1 MTTRTKL
8 FELWSDP
15 EGYGFFLGHN
25 KMREENSINILTLF
39 AMNPRILKLKKGIPQ
54 YENQDL
60 PLTEFL
66 NIQML
71 AMKPYEIFPYFF
83 QSHKGLFEVRTP
95 KGTLLVKNSQSI
107 FSVLQEEYSFR
118 DAVTNIVSKKIYYQL
133 SVEEKA
139 KIIINSDI
147 INDNMV
153 YCKIEKKYSYN
164 PAGYNVW
171 DSPSNKVKKY
181 YFYAVDLNEVKRIKF
196 NNDDESQTEY
206 DNRVTKWICQ
216 NMSKSKPYEVWLT
229 MFRVNKKRAQKKA
242 YATEKA
248 EYLKSMLSWS
258 LNVYVMLQNQRKNV
272 PKLSYSDLQYAD
284 RNLTSFIV

>member
-15 EGYGFFLGHN
+15 KGYGFFLGHN

-39 AMNPRILKLKKGIPQ
+39 AMNPRILKIKKGIPQ

-153 YCKIEKKYSYN
+153 YWKIEKKYNYDS
-164 PAGYNVW
+164 AGYNVW
-171 DSPSNKVKKY
+171 DSPPKKEKKY
-181 YFYAVDLNEVKRIKF
+181 YFYAVDSNVVKRIKF
-196 NNDDESQTEY
+196 NDNESQTKY

-229 MFRVNKKRAQKKA
+229 MFCVNKKRAQKKA

-248 EYLKSMLSWS
+248 EYLKSILSWS
-258 LNVYVMLQNQRKNV
+258 LNVYVMLQNKKNNI
-272 PKLSYSDLQYAD
+272 PKLSYLDLQYAD
-284 RNLTSFIV
+284 QDLKLFTV

>member
-60 PLTEFL
+60 PLTGFL

-153 YCKIEKKYSYN
+153 YCKIEKKSNYN

-171 DSPSNKVKKY
+171 DSPSKEVKKY
-181 YFYAVDLNEVKRIKF
+181 YFYAVDLNTVKRIKF

-258 LNVYVMLQNQRKNV
+258 LNVYVMLQNQRKDV
-272 PKLSYSDLQYAD
+272 PKLSYLDLQYAD
-284 RNLTSFIV
+284 QNLTSFIV

>member
-153 YCKIEKKYSYN
+153 YCKIEKKYNYN
-164 PAGYNVW
+164 PPGYNVW
-171 DSPSNKVKKY
+171 DSPSKKKKY

>member
-1 MTTRTKL
+1 MITRTKL

-25 KMREENSINILTLF
+25 KMREENSINILMLF
-39 AMNPRILKLKKGIPQ
+39 AMDSRVLNIKKSNAQ
-54 YENQDL
+54 YDKQDL
-60 PLTEFL
+60 PLTGFL

-71 AMKPYEIFPYFF
+71 AMKPYEIFPFFF
-83 QSHKGLFEVRTP
+83 QSYTGLFEIRTP
-95 KGTLLVKNSQSI
+95 KGTFMVKNSQSI
-107 FSVLQEEYSFR
+107 FSVLQEEYSFKN
-118 DAVTNIVSKKIYYQL
+118 AVLNIVSNKISYQL
-133 SVEEKA
+133 TLEEKA

-147 INDNMV
+147 INDSKV
-153 YCKIEKKYSYN
+153 YWRIEKKYNNN

-171 DSPSNKVKKY
+171 DSPPEKEKKY
-181 YFYAVDLNEVKRIKF
+181 YFYAVDSNTVKRIKF
-196 NNDDESQTEY
+196 NNDNESQTEY

-248 EYLKSMLSWS
+248 EYLKSILSWS
-258 LNVYVMLQNQRKNV
+258 LNVYVMLQNKKNNI

-284 RNLTSFIV
+284 QDLKLFTV